1 MLGRGR
7 LGDVNGL
14 LERPPQVNGAL
25 LDHLPDVF
33 DPVLLVLD
41 ARGLGRILHRGQMS
55 QGSNP
60 ALEFLVVVCFFP
72 LCFRT
77 SLKNTFGL
85 WLNISSFW
93 EPVEQLGYV
102 FFLFC
107 FFKSIIT

>member
-60 ALEFLVVVCFFP
+60 PLEFLVVVCFFP

-93 EPVEQLGYV
+93 EPVVQLGYV
-102 FFLFC
+102 FLNQLLLD
-107 FFKSIIT
+107 

>member
-1 MLGRGR
+1 M
-7 LGDVNGL
+7 NGL

-41 ARGLGRILHRGQMS
+41 AGGLGRILHQGQMS

-60 ALEFLVVVCFFP
+60 PLEFLVVVFFP

-85 WLNISSFW
+85 WL
-93 EPVEQLGYV
+93 VER
-102 FFLFC
+102 
-107 FFKSIIT
+107 

>member
-1 MLGRGR
+1 MVLGGGR

-41 ARGLGRILHRGQMS
+41 AGGLGRILHQGQMS

-60 ALEFLVVVCFFP
+60 PLEFLVVVFFFP
-72 LCFRT
+72 TLF
-77 SLKNTFGL
+77 SHK
-85 WLNISSFW
+85 SEKHFW
-93 EPVEQLGYV
+93 TLVG
-102 FFLFC
+102 
-107 FFKSIIT
+107 

>member
-60 ALEFLVVVCFFP
+60 PLEFLVVVLFFST
-72 LCFRT
+72 LFSHKSEKHFWTLVERQQ
-77 SLKNTFGL
+77 L
-85 WLNISSFW
+85 W
-93 EPVEQLGYV
+93 EPVVQLGYV
-102 FFLFC
+102 FLF